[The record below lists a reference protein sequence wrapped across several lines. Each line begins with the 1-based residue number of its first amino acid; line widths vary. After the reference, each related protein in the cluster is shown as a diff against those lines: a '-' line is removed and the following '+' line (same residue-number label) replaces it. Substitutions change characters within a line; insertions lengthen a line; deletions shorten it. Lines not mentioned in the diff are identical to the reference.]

1 MRFNN
6 GTNNLNIMIP
16 TIKEMK
22 NVKND
27 LLSQF
32 KNKKINIKELV
43 DKVFDAG
50 YAFCFK
56 TYLAD
61 SSNK

>member
-1 MRFNN
+1 
-6 GTNNLNIMIP
+6 MIP
-16 TIKEMK
+16 TIKEIK

-43 DKVFDAG
+43 DKAFDAD

-56 TYLAD
+56 TYLTT
-61 SSNK
+61 SENK